1 MAIPTVQPPQAV
13 SAAGGAF
20 VPHWMGDLFDRPRGG
35 QDVLLIAG
43 PCSVTEHNITVRVAE
58 VLAAAGVTAYRGGAY
73 KPRTNPDSFQGAGR
87 AGLAMLAAAK
97 AATGLP
103 IVTEVLDVRELDA
116 VLAVADIVQIG
127 ARNMQNTVLLKEVGR
142 SGRPVLLKRG
152 PAATIA
158 ETVGASEYVL
168 GEGNPWVILCE
179 RGLRTFEPLY
189 RYTLDL
195 LAVPILQERTGLPV
209 IVDPS
214 HAPGRRDLVTR
225 AAKAAIAVGADGLI
239 VEADENPDQA
249 RSDGAQQLWA
259 AEFPSF
265 VEQIR
270 RIADAEGR
278 RLLRGA

>member
-1 MAIPTVQPPQAV
+1 MTIPTVQPLETA

-20 VPHWMGDLFDRPRGG
+20 VPHWMGDLFDRRRGG
-35 QDVLLIAG
+35 KDVVLIAG
-43 PCSVTEHNITVRVAE
+43 PCSVTEHSITVRVAE
-58 VLAAAGVTAYRGGAY
+58 LLAAAGVTAYRGGAY

-87 AGLAMLAAAK
+87 EGLAMLAAAK

-103 IVTEVLDVRELDA
+103 IVTEVLD
-116 VLAVADIVQIG
+116 

-214 HAPGRRDLVTR
+214 HAPGRRDLVAR
-225 AAKAAIAVGADGLI
+225 AAKAAIAIGADGLI

-249 RSDGAQQLWA
+249 LSDGPQQLWA
-259 AEFPSF
+259 AEFPAF

-270 RIADAEGR
+270 RIADAERR
-278 RLLRGA
+278 RLLLSGA